1 VLLGER
7 RMPENYYEKDAIKK
21 LGQLKRLKSD
31 LFESISGFD
40 AKVFADGS
48 LPARVKE
55 LIAIGCAHVTRCP
68 YCIDFH
74 VRKAKKAGATDEE
87 IAETVFV
94 AVAMSAGASMA
105 HACVTIDSLAEAEQ
119 GN

>member
-1 VLLGER
+1 
-7 RMPENYYEKDAIKK
+7 MPGNYYEKDAIKN
-21 LGQLKRLKSD
+21 LGQLKRLKTE
-31 LFESISGFD
+31 LFESFSDFD

-48 LPARVKE
+48 LPAKVKE
-55 LIAIGCAHVTRCP
+55 LIAVGCAHVTRCP

-74 VRKAKKAGATDEE
+74 VQKARKAGANDEE
-87 IAETVFV
+87 IAESVFV

-105 HACVTIDSLAEAEQ
+105 HACTAIDSLSKGKQ